1 MRLGDVRPGGYAVLD
16 APDVPAAMARR
27 LAELGLRAGERVQ
40 VMHRTAGGGRLLAVG
55 DTRIAIDRQ
64 TARAIPVRAAEAAAD
79 ADAAH
84 PTEAGAE

>member
-1 MRLGDVRPGGYAVLD
+1 MRLGDVRPGAYAVLK
-16 APDVPAAMARR
+16 APDVPAPMARR

-64 TARAIPVRAAEAAAD
+64 TARSIPVRPAEAAAVN
-79 ADAAH
+79 
-84 PTEAGAE
+84 PSEAGAR

>member
-1 MRLGDVRPGGYAVLD
+1 MRLGDVRPGAFAVLE
-16 APDVPAAMARR
+16 APDVPAQMARR

-64 TARAIPVRAAEAAAD
+64 TARAIPVREAEADEAEATD
-79 ADAAH
+79 
-84 PTEAGAE
+84 AGAQ